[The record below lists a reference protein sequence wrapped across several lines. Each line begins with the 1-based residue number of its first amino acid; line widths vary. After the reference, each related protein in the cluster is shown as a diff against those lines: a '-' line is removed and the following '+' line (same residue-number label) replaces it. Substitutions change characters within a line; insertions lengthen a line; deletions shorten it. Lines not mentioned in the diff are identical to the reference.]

1 MSAEE
6 EFFQAYSIGRVD
18 AQKQWYESRMYEYES
33 ADRQA
38 ATLRHGALA
47 AATVCGALAA
57 IGLGDGEYWGLGAA
71 VLAAF
76 ATLITAWSDVIG
88 FKLNSAIYETATA
101 GIDGLRSRRPVAPIT
116 TEKNISYVREVEGVL
131 SGEVTGWAERWGEAI
146 KPEPKDD

>member
-6 EFFQAYSIGRVD
+6 EFVQAYSSARVD
-18 AQKQWYESRMYEYES
+18 AQKQWYESRMNEYES

-38 ATLRHGALA
+38 ASMRHGALA
-47 AATVCGALAA
+47 AATVCGALGA
-57 IGLGDGEYWGLGAA
+57 IGLGSSEYWGLSAA

-88 FKLNSAIYETATA
+88 FKMNSAIYEAATA
-101 GIDGLRSRRPVAPIT
+101 GIDGLRSKRPVPPIT
-116 TEKNISYVREVEGVL
+116 AEKNISYVREVEGVL